1 MDVSKFLRKMLSFE
15 LCREIMKIEKSQ
27 NNLSEIR
34 HFKLLHRIFQ
44 AILYFSFSNL
54 YEKAGIE
61 PCYTYA
67 IENSRFFL
75 LPEFYFK
82 GTDNSSDSRERV
94 GTLFLP
100 LYPIHPG
107 HKHSNIYFV
116 TFHMRWLSR
125 KTAFQWD

>member
-54 YEKAGIE
+54 YEKA
-61 PCYTYA
+61 
-67 IENSRFFL
+67 
-75 LPEFYFK
+75 
-82 GTDNSSDSRERV
+82 V
-94 GTLFLP
+94 LFQ
-100 LYPIHPG
+100 G
-107 HKHSNIYFV
+107 H
-116 TFHMRWLSR
+116 
-125 KTAFQWD
+125 